1 MVTTFRVSLIT
12 LSGWMIGNE
21 RNERIEELEYACV
34 CKKEGENMMDYEGSD
49 TLSSLGD
56 SMGLIAF
63 LSSRSGMS
71 LFSMEE

>member
-1 MVTTFRVSLIT
+1 M
-12 LSGWMIGNE
+12 
-21 RNERIEELEYACV
+21 EELEYACV
-34 CKKEGENMMDYEGSD
+34 CKKEGENMTDYEGSD